1 VRSEIFSVFSA
12 SPTVVSQELCRIA
25 FGELK
30 VPYGHAV
37 LTLFDKLNAGDTPG
51 VIFCGRKSSKLLSIP
66 STTLIDKKNAICA
79 LTALA
84 GQSPASQSAKDASPA
99 LQSLV
104 DRARRA
110 RFDERAQFARPAA
123 AAPNASY
130 APLLWQFAT
139 ARVKPLAEMPDI
151 RASRTAACRSS
162 RRGCGTPSRRS
173 RCAR

>member
-1 VRSEIFSVFSA
+1 VLFALDCHYLAFRTLPPGQDELWVRKEIFSIFSA
-12 SPTVVSQELCRIA
+12 NPTVVSQELCRIA

-37 LTLFDKLNAGDTPG
+37 LTLFDNLNAGDTSG

-66 STTLIDKKNAICA
+66 STILIDKKNAICA

-84 GQSPASQSAKDASPA
+84 GQSPASQFAKDASPA

-110 RFDERAQFARPAA
+110 RFDERAQFARPTC
-123 AAPNASY
+123 P
-130 APLLWQFAT
+130 
-139 ARVKPLAEMPDI
+139 VLAVI
-151 RASRTAACRSS
+151 RRTLSVLFLR
-162 RRGCGTPSRRS
+162 
-173 RCAR
+173 